1 MQAGGHRFDPDRLH
15 QIRFDRQAHDVGL
28 AVQPDEDFDI
38 VQRDTTSVSPV
49 SRVGEDLGF
58 DPAGDIVPSLV
69 QLTAMTFGSRM
80 GMYMLLTWERALL
93 FPDQIKRE
101 KGVWWMPRQQEA
113 MKDVIPCVKPW
124 GAGNG
129 LRSMDVRMGKPT

>member
-15 QIRFDRQAHDVGL
+15 QIRFDRQAHVVGL

-69 QLTAMTFGSRM
+69 QLTATTFGSSH
-80 GMYMLLTWERALL
+80 
-93 FPDQIKRE
+93 
-101 KGVWWMPRQQEA
+101 
-113 MKDVIPCVKPW
+113 
-124 GAGNG
+124 GNVHA
-129 LRSMDVRMGKPT
+129 SDMGKSLALSGSDQARKGRLVDA

>member
-1 MQAGGHRFDPDRLH
+1 MDRPKDFDAKRQRGSTARGLSSAGRAPALQAGGHRFDPDRLH

-69 QLTAMTFGSRM
+69 QLTAWSKD
-80 GMYMLLTWERALL
+80 LAWECTC
-93 FPDQIKRE
+93 F
-101 KGVWWMPRQQEA
+101 
-113 MKDVIPCVKPW
+113 
-124 GAGNG
+124 
-129 LRSMDVRMGKPT
+129 